1 MNLAKKRRNL
11 WDNWG
16 KMKVMELLSLTRMA
30 GGDKPL
36 HVFIQHGPPEL
47 LPQVGKGRKNSLVA
61 DCLMCLRDDEEMIL
75 QLNDKLVVCLYI
87 PSQKMTIQDEYFR
100 RILD

>member
-1 MNLAKKRRNL
+1 
-11 WDNWG
+11 
-16 KMKVMELLSLTRMA
+16 
-30 GGDKPL
+30 
-36 HVFIQHGPPEL
+36 
-47 LPQVGKGRKNSLVA
+47 
-61 DCLMCLRDDEEMIL
+61 MCLRDDEEMIL